1 MEQSP
6 ACPVSRW
13 DLLKQQ
19 LDNLDAPGFRRQMT
33 EPGVILLDVR
43 TRAEYEAFHLPDALN
58 LDYLAPEFIDR
69 LETLDPAA
77 TYLVYCRSGRRSTR
91 ACTLMRNG
99 GFKRV
104 YNLAEG
110 LNVWNLDS

>member
-1 MEQSP
+1 MEQPP

-19 LDNLDAPGFRRQMT
+19 LDNLDAPAFRRRMA
-33 EPGVILLDVR
+33 EPDTIVLDVR
-43 TRAEYEAFHLPDALN
+43 TREEYAAFHLPNALN

-99 GFKRV
+99 GFASV

-110 LNVWNLDS
+110 LNVWNFD

>member
-1 MEQSP
+1 MEQPP

-19 LDNLDAPGFRRQMT
+19 LDNLDAAAFRQKMA
-33 EPGVILLDVR
+33 EPGVVLVDVR
-43 TRAEYEAFHLPDALN
+43 TQAEYTAFHLPGAIH
-58 LDYLAPEFIDR
+58 LDYFAPEFIDR
-69 LETLDPAA
+69 LETLDPGA

-99 GFKRV
+99 GFTEV
-104 YNLAEG
+104 YNLTEG
-110 LNVWNLDS
+110 LNTWPI